1 VVEFDI
7 AIPSSF
13 TENLS
18 SRMQRSF
25 AVSNL
30 ARASACFGVKRI
42 YIYPDPLSRNRT
54 IYKEVIKL
62 LRYLITPPYLKK
74 TLFEFEDVL
83 AYVGA
88 LPPIKL
94 HLFEEKVRIKD
105 IKYPIYRVGYTFAKK
120 RGELYLVDVGLDK
133 PVAIKG
139 ERPPSICIV
148 KIIKNSPKY
157 LIGELVDDNEVKDKG
172 LYTGYTVIRSKENIV
187 SLTKRYRGVKIGLSK
202 YGDYIG
208 NVGILNLRKLVHER
222 GRILLVLGSHSYG
235 LKEILNYYKIE
246 PKELFDYF
254 LNIVY
259 SQKVETIRIEEAI
272 WIALSIMDYIV
283 NSNMI

>member
-1 VVEFDI
+1 MVEFDI

-18 SRMQRSF
+18 SKMQRSF

-30 ARASACFGVKRI
+30 ARATACFGVRRI
-42 YIYPDPLSRNRT
+42 YIYPDPLSRDRA

-74 TLFEFEDVL
+74 MLFEFEDTL

-94 HLFEEKVRIKD
+94 HLFQEKVRIKD

-120 RGELYLVDVGLDK
+120 RGGVYLVDVGLDK

-139 ERPPSICIV
+139 ESPSPVSIV
-148 KIIKNSPKY
+148 KIVKNSKKH
-157 LIGELVDDNEVKDKG
+157 LIGELVDENEIKDQC
-172 LYTGYTVIRSKENIV
+172 LYPGYTVIRSRENMVNLI
-187 SLTKRYRGVKIGLSK
+187 KRYGGVKIGLSK

-208 NVGILNLRKLVHER
+208 NINTLNLRKSINRKGKV
-222 GRILLVLGSHSYG
+222 LLVLGSHSYG
-235 LKEILNYYKIE
+235 LREILNYYKIE
-246 PKELFDYF
+246 PEELFDYF

-259 SQKVETIRIEEAI
+259 SQNVETIRVEEAV